1 MTSRISMALTTG
13 LCALTLAACGGGDGE
28 ESGGGDT
35 VGSAEYIKQCE
46 QQIGE
51 QQSGR
56 LNEEQVAEI
65 CQCTQDQLSE
75 KGHADKKLT
84 DTTLREDAVDAG
96 RDCALEVVGQQ

>member
-1 MTSRISMALTTG
+1 MTFSRLSLALSTG
-13 LCALTLAACGGGDGE
+13 LCALTLAACGGGDEE
-28 ESGGGDT
+28 ESGGDT

-46 QQIGE
+46 EQIGK

-56 LNEEQVAEI
+56 LDEEQVAEI
-65 CQCTQDQLSE
+65 CKCTQDQLAE